1 MAPGGDQSRGN
12 AAGVLS
18 TLGTGYGF
26 QQGTS
31 MASPHVAG
39 AISLVQALN
48 PSLGRTSIVNLLRS
62 TGATCGSCQGVPA
75 MRIGAAL
82 QSIGGT
88 TTPPPATPPPT
99 TTPPPATNGDD
110 QWEEN
115 DTAATATGASCGINE
130 SRLIAK
136 AGDQDWFVFTPP
148 AGQRITIDL
157 DGGTPDLDLYV
168 TDAGGQNIL
177 ARSEGGTGVERISG
191 NAGGSTLRVLVN
203 PYTDTQRGIAH
214 TGPSRLT
221 LRCGATASAQSV
233 SEQDVFVGGIVDD
246 LPVAG
251 EATTPLDD
259 MVPTDDGASGTDPV
273 GTSVD
278 TSVDTSGEDITISAS
293 GGCTSSGHPAQA
305 MWGLGLLAI
314 LGRRRGQ
321 KA

>member
-1 MAPGGDQSRGN
+1 
-12 AAGVLS
+12 
-18 TLGTGYGF
+18 
-26 QQGTS
+26 
-31 MASPHVAG
+31 
-39 AISLVQALN
+39 
-48 PSLGRTSIVNLLRS
+48 
-62 TGATCGSCQGVPA
+62 

-88 TTPPPATPPPT
+88 TTTPPPATPPPPT
-99 TTPPPATNGDD
+99 TTPPPASSGDD

-115 DTAATATGASCGINE
+115 DSAATATGASCGINE

-136 AGDQDWFVFTPP
+136 SGDQDWFVFTPP

-168 TDAGGQNIL
+168 TDTGGQNIL

-191 NAGGSTLRVLVN
+191 NAGGSTLRILVN

-214 TGPSRLT
+214 TGPYRLT
-221 LRCGATASAQSV
+221 IRCGATASAQSV
-233 SEQDVFVGGIVDD
+233 GEQDVFVGGIIDD

-259 MVPTDDGASGTDPV
+259 VVPADDGTIGNSV
-273 GTSVD
+273 GTSVG
-278 TSVDTSGEDITISAS
+278 TSSEDITISAS

-305 MWGLGLLAI
+305 VWGLGLLAI
-314 LGRRRGQ
+314 LGRRRRQ
-321 KA
+321 RA

>member
-1 MAPGGDQSRGN
+1 
-12 AAGVLS
+12 LS

-39 AISLVQALN
+39 AISLMQALD
-48 PSLGRTSIVNLLRS
+48 PSLGRTAIVNLLRS
-62 TGATCGSCQGVPA
+62 SGAVCGNCQGVPA

-88 TTPPPATPPPT
+88 TTTPPPTTPPPT
-99 TTPPPATNGDD
+99 TTPPPASSGDD

-115 DTAATATGASCGINE
+115 DTAATATRASCGINE
-130 SRLIAK
+130 ARLIAR

-148 AGQRITIDL
+148 AGQRISIDL

-168 TDAGGQNIL
+168 TDTSGQNIL

-191 NAGGSTLRVLVN
+191 NAGGSTLRILVN

-214 TGPSRLT
+214 AGPYRLT
-221 LRCGATASAQSV
+221 IRCGAAATAQSV
-233 SEQDVFVGGIVDD
+233 GEQDVFVGGVIEDDVPVD
-246 LPVAG
+246 A

-259 MVPTDDGASGTDPV
+259 VIPADDGVGTDDAIPVDADSGAAASD
-273 GTSVD
+273 D
-278 TSVDTSGEDITISAS
+278 AIAISAS

-305 MWGLGLLAI
+305 VWGLALLVI
-314 LGRRRGQ
+314 LGRRRRL